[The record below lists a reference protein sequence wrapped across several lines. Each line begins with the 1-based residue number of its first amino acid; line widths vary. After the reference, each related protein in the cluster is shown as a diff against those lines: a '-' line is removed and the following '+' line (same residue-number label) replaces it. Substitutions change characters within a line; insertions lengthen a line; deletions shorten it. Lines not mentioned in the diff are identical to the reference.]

1 MCNEN
6 NEAGRTKNVGSET
19 CKRQPGFFFFLITG
33 SLQSWGDSTSPIFPR

>member
-19 CKRQPGFFFFLITG
+19 CKRQPGFFFFYNRQLAKLG
-33 SLQSWGDSTSPIFPR
+33 